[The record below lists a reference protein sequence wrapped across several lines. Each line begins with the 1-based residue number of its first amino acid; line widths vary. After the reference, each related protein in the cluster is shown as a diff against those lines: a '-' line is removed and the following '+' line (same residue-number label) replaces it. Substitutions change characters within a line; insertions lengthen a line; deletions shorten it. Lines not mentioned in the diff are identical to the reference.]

1 MKLQQRLVV
10 LFFRGLT
17 SLICRIDD
25 AQLARVPRRG
35 PLIIYTNHV
44 NIIEIPIIYTRL
56 YPRPLHGLAY
66 ADRWKSRLVGWL
78 LDVCESIPLHRGEP
92 DITAIRAG
100 LERLREGHILLISPE
115 GTRSGH
121 GRLQVAHAGVVML
134 ALHSGAPLL
143 PIAYVGGERY
153 KENLRKLR
161 RTDFHLVVGQL
172 LRLQARGGRPTRE
185 AREQMLAELMHELAA
200 LMPVE
205 LRGEFASPPTAPA
218 IYVKRA

>member
-56 YPRPLHGLAY
+56 YPRPIHGLAF

-92 DITAIRAG
+92 DLTAIRAG

-121 GRLQVAHAGVVML
+121 GRLQAAHAGVVTL

-161 RTDFHLVVGQL
+161 RTDFHLVVGQP
-172 LRLQARGGRPTRE
+172 LRLVARGARPTRE
-185 AREQMLAELMHELAA
+185 AREQVLNELMHELAG

-205 LRGEFASPPTAPA
+205 YRGEFADPPKAPA
-218 IYVKRA
+218 VYVKRA

>member
-17 SLICRIDD
+17 SLVCRIDD
-25 AQLARVPRRG
+25 AQLVRVPRRG

-56 YPRPLHGLAY
+56 YPRPMHGLAF
-66 ADRWKSRLVGWL
+66 ADRWKSRLIGWL

-92 DITAIRAG
+92 DITAIRTG

-121 GRLQVAHAGVVML
+121 GRLQAAHAGVVTL

-143 PIAYVGGERY
+143 PIAYVGGERC

-161 RTDFHLVVGQL
+161 RTDFHLVVGQP
-172 LRLQARGGRPTRE
+172 LRLEAHGARPTRE
-185 AREQMLAELMHELAA
+185 AREQMLAELMYELAA
-200 LMPVE
+200 LMPAE
-205 LRGEFASPPTAPA
+205 LRGEFAGRPTAPA
-218 IYVKRA
+218 AYLQRA

>member
-1 MKLQQRLVV
+1 VKLQQRLVV

-56 YPRPLHGLAY
+56 YPRPIHGLAY

-153 KENLRKLR
+153 KKNLRKLR
-161 RTDFHLVVGQL
+161 RTDFHLVVGQP
-172 LRLQARGGRPTRE
+172 LRLEARGARPTRE
-185 AREQMLAELMHELAA
+185 AREQMLNELMHELAA

-205 LRGEFASPPTAPA
+205 LRGEFSSPPKAPTA
-218 IYVKRA
+218 YVHRA